1 MADIKITDLTV
12 GMEIKNELY
21 ILWYNELKKASNN
34 KFYMDFQFRDKT
46 GEINGKKWDATP
58 NELNDYNNAELYF
71 VTGRVTEFQGSLQL
85 NISSLRK
92 APQQIQKNIA
102 DFVQSAPVSSDDM
115 VNKVYEFIN
124 LIKDE
129 ELKKLCTQVY
139 QENIEQIRFYPAAKA
154 LHHSVRGGY
163 LYHITTM
170 LDLAKAISNVYTTV
184 NTDFLYSGIL
194 LHDIMK
200 LKEMNANECG
210 IADYSTEGQLMG
222 HIEMGICYIG
232 EMAKKVGLS
241 QNKELL
247 IKHMILSHHY
257 IPEHGST
264 KMPMFLEAELLHH
277 IDLIDA
283 RTYDFNKAYETLQK
297 GEITE
302 RTVFSLDRKVMNP
315 DFEK

>member
-85 NISSLRK
+85 NVSSLRK

>member
-85 NISSLRK
+85 NVSSLRK

-139 QENIEQIRFYPAAKA
+139 QENSEQIRFYPAAKA

-200 LKEMNANECG
+200 LKEMNSNECG